1 MHQLRLICRA
11 PQRKRGLIPV
21 MRASVGPYAVAEAV
35 EEFGGEQNCAWRQQR
50 RTSLDELPR
59 LLNGLRGDMSWSD
72 HDLNAHTSS
81 TSSRLMSTDM

>member
-1 MHQLRLICRA
+1 
-11 PQRKRGLIPV
+11 

-59 LLNGLRGDMSWSD
+59 LLNVLPGDMSWSD
-72 HDLNAHTSS
+72 HDLDAHTFVNPFKADV
-81 TSSRLMSTDM
+81 TDM